1 MKETGTQEMVAH
13 KGCSRLRYPL
23 ERTVSLCESGEVRKS
38 DLQGNFDRRK
48 ISGERV
54 AYTRALPSVCAPV
67 SYRDRVKLLWI
78 RGFRARSKQN
88 KQMC

>member
-48 ISGERV
+48 ITAKESRTRERFL
-54 AYTRALPSVCAPV
+54 RSVP
-67 SYRDRVKLLWI
+67 RFLI
-78 RGFRARSKQN
+78 ETE
-88 KQMC
+88 